1 MKPLIVYYSRPGK
14 NLVDGV
20 VRDLRIGNT
29 ELAATILQKLTRGE
43 LFRLEPE
50 KDYSSDYY
58 RCIDQARQDLQ
69 KRRYPKLK
77 RLPEHLADYPVIYL
91 GYPNYWGTMPMPVF
105 SFLKKCDLSG
115 KQIWPFC
122 THEGGG
128 MGRSEADL
136 QILCPKS
143 HIERGLAIRGTAV
156 RQSIKQIEQ
165 WAASGWCDSIT
176 ETQIQN
182 EKETNQNEKKS

>member
-1 MKPLIVYYSRPGK
+1 MKPLIVYYSRRGK
-14 NLVDGV
+14 NLAGGV
-20 VRDLRIGNT
+20 VRNLRTGNT
-29 ELAATILQKLTRGE
+29 ELMATILQKMTGGD

-69 KRRYPKLK
+69 NKRYLKLK
-77 RLPEHLADYPVIYL
+77 KLPEHLSDYQVIYL

-115 KQIWPFC
+115 KQLRPFC

-128 MGRSEADL
+128 LGRSEADL
-136 QILCPKS
+136 HALCPKAQ
-143 HIERGLAIRGTAV
+143 IECGLAIRGTAV
-156 RQSIKQIEQ
+156 RQSVKEIEA
-165 WAASGWCDSIT
+165 WAATGHSSHPIKTFD
-176 ETQIQN
+176 
-182 EKETNQNEKKS
+182 EKEIDLHEKDS